1 MERNYLSLDQIVTK
15 VYHSRPSWNDKKVFL
30 KELTF
35 EILQRIGYKFSLTRP
50 TPVEKL
56 RILLGLDLTFSADL
70 SGDAHSTKKE
80 GGWEIAITSDQVYS
94 DGSQQWLTERG
105 RFSLAHEIAHFI
117 LHYIEEEL
125 TEIASTLRL
134 SEENAEQLCD
144 LISSELLLPSGPLE
158 RASLNDIPA
167 LGAGKPLHRESFLL
181 SIRLLENLRK
191 SLNVS
196 RMALIYK
203 LDHTHILDEAECGII
218 ISAFGVNRSTG
229 RSPALRILK
238 ASIPSWG
245 FMPENARV
253 STIGLESAVHAFN
266 VLKYGETKQWK
277 ERLRVSERPG
287 MNIGNKW
294 SPRMLDTWGEHAL
307 YRFTAR
313 QTYLMTTFKWSKN
326 Q

>member
-1 MERNYLSLDQIVTK
+1 MERNYLSLDQIVSK

-30 KELTF
+30 KELIF
-35 EILQRIGYKFSLTRP
+35 AILEHIGYKFSLARP

-70 SGDAHSTKKE
+70 SGDAHSIKKE
-80 GGWEIAITSDQVYS
+80 GGWEIAIASDQAYL

-125 TEIASTLRL
+125 TEIASTLQL

-144 LISSELLLPSGPLE
+144 LISAELLLPSSLFE

-167 LGAGKPLHRESFLL
+167 VGREKPFHKESFLL

-191 SLNVS
+191 SLGVS
-196 RMALIYK
+196 RIALIRK
-203 LDHTHILDEAECGII
+203 LNHTHILDEAESGII
-218 ISAFGVNRSTG
+218 ISAFGVTRSTG
-229 RSPALRILK
+229 RSPALRIFK
-238 ASIPSWG
+238 ASTPSWG
-245 FMPENARV
+245 FIPENTKV

-266 VLKYGETKQWK
+266 VLKYGETKEWK
-277 ERLRVSERPG
+277 ERLRVSERSG

-294 SPRMLDTWGEHAL
+294 SPRMLDTWGEHAP

-313 QTYLMTTFKWSKN
+313 ETYLMTSFKWSKN
-326 Q
+326 H